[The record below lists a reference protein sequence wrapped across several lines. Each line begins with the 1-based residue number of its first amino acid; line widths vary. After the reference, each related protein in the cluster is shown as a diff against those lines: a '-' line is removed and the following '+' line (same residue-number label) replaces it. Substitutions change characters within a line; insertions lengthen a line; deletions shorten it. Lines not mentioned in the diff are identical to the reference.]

1 MFIYQLIHS
10 GFSPKEV
17 LLLLLLYFL
26 VLSLAFGFHE
36 FMHAFV
42 AYKLGDDTPMNM
54 GRVTLNPL
62 AHIDIMGMIMLVLM
76 GFGWGKPVSWRVDR
90 VTKCKPKTA
99 IILVSLAGVTGNFIL
114 AIFGEILGTLFG
126 FVIGTEVMWRPLIS
140 TFFYLFVEVNLAL
153 LAFNLLPIPP
163 LDGFQFINEL
173 LPLKLRFSD
182 GYKKFVAYSPMIL
195 MAVILIGSFANISIL
210 SWLIG
215 VIQIPFRF
223 VLSLVG
229 TLIATLMIRIM
240 G

>member
-10 GFSPKEV
+10 GLSPKEII
-17 LLLLLLYFL
+17 LLLLLYFL

-42 AYKLGDDTPMNM
+42 AYKLGDDTPMDM

-62 AHIDIMGMIMLVLM
+62 AHIDFMGMIMLVLM

-114 AIFGEILGTLFG
+114 AIIGEILAVVFAA
-126 FVIGTEVMWRPLIS
+126 VIGPQVIWRTLIL
-140 TFFYLFVEVNLAL
+140 TFFQMFIEVNLAL

-173 LPLKLRFSD
+173 LPLKLRYSD
-182 GYKKFVAYSPMIL
+182 GYKKFVAYAPMIL

-210 SWLIG
+210 SLLIDA
-215 VIQIPFRF
+215 IELPFKF
-223 VLSLVG
+223 VLSLIG
-229 TLIATLMIRIM
+229 TLIGTLMYRIM